1 MRVGRGL
8 SFILALGL
16 AAGAAASD
24 AAAQKS
30 QDTLRLTATDQIGTI
45 SYYFDPKPD
54 TVFESEAVFDGL
66 VSYNLAAGR
75 VEPLLAKSWT
85 RIDPRT
91 LEFEL
96 REDVS
101 WHDGRPF
108 GAADVVYTLRWL
120 TDPKTTLRF
129 KQNWAWIDAVEA
141 LGPHRVRVAAKAPT
155 PFDLIRFAYVTAM
168 LPDHILGKVEVKDP
182 VGLHLVGTGP
192 YRVVSHEPPN
202 RLVLE
207 RNRAFRHGNAAKPGS
222 NVGRIVIRSIPD
234 PGTRLAHLLA
244 GDADVV
250 QQIPFEQAQ
259 AIARDPRFAL
269 SVVQGRSFMYVAYDA
284 KGRSGAKPV
293 MDERVRRALAMAID
307 RPALVELQAGKTA
320 LGAPGAMCWREQLGC
335 DYTLAPPP
343 FDPDGAK
350 KLLAQAGYAD
360 GFDIEITTF
369 TGAAGDIAEAV
380 AGQWYKIGV
389 RAKVDRR
396 TVISYRGKQRDGK
409 IQVMVAAWPAGNI
422 PDVSGTVGTFFV
434 DGPTD
439 YTGDAALHALAKESA
454 SAMDPAARKAI
465 GRKMFDLA
473 TAKVYFVPIAPF
485 PSVLVHT
492 KEVSVAPADRF
503 TPLGYEVG
511 DLRWR

>member
-1 MRVGRGL
+1 
-8 SFILALGL
+8 
-16 AAGAAASD
+16 
-24 AAAQKS
+24 
-30 QDTLRLTATDQIGTI
+30 
-45 SYYFDPKPD
+45 
-54 TVFESEAVFDGL
+54 
-66 VSYNLAAGR
+66 
-75 VEPLLAKSWT
+75 
-85 RIDPRT
+85 
-91 LEFEL
+91 
-96 REDVS
+96 
-101 WHDGRPF
+101 
-108 GAADVVYTLRWL
+108 
-120 TDPKTTLRF
+120 
-129 KQNWAWIDAVEA
+129 
-141 LGPHRVRVAAKAPT
+141 
-155 PFDLIRFAYVTAM
+155 
-168 LPDHILGKVEVKDP
+168 
-182 VGLHLVGTGP
+182 
-192 YRVVSHEPPN
+192 
-202 RLVLE
+202 
-207 RNRAFRHGNAAKPGS
+207 
-222 NVGRIVIRSIPD
+222 
-234 PGTRLAHLLA
+234 
-244 GDADVV
+244 
-250 QQIPFEQAQ
+250 
-259 AIARDPRFAL
+259 
-269 SVVQGRSFMYVAYDA
+269 
-284 KGRSGAKPV
+284 
-293 MDERVRRALAMAID
+293 
-307 RPALVELQAGKTA
+307 
-320 LGAPGAMCWREQLGC
+320 MCWREQLGC